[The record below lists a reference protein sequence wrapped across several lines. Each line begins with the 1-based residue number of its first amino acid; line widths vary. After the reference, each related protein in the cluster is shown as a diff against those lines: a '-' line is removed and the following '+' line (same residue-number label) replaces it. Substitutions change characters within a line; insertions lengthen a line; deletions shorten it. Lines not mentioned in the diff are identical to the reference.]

1 MPAYTPTTA
10 ARHLWDAHFGDPD
23 AAHARALQAL
33 AADPPADEST
43 RAWAQLTIA
52 YHQLFFTPR
61 PIEARRALED
71 ARARFAAVGERR
83 GEMLA
88 QTGLA
93 RILLIEQQPLA
104 ARDLLLPLYPLALS
118 LLPPQDRFWVV
129 NALGATFFYTD
140 RLDEAVRYLYEALEA
155 LRAIPPSPQLPTVM
169 SNLSAA
175 LVTVG
180 DFEPAR
186 ELAHDALEL
195 LPRYNN
201 AQLMLFAR
209 SNLAEAL
216 LGVGDRDGALAAVDA
231 MFADR
236 ALPAR
241 RAAQAHYCAIAAETY
256 ALFDRLDDAE
266 RCVQTAREIHADYPG
281 GFNEVHWRWGTAALA
296 AARDP
301 AAGALPALEAAAA
314 AADAAHHLP
323 TLCKAHA
330 ELARR
335 FAALGR
341 YEEAYRHQQR
351 LFDAQTE
358 RLRSRASARYYLLKV
373 EHELTH
379 ARVERD
385 RAERER
391 QESEALNRTLERLN
405 RELVARMREI
415 EQLQAQLATEAV
427 HDPLTQLFNRRYLD
441 STLPGLLG
449 GAARRTAPLA
459 LALVDLDYF
468 KRINDRFGHP
478 AGDTVLVQV
487 ARVLGSALRPAD
499 VVARYGGEE
508 FCIVLP
514 DTDGDGALAALGML
528 AQRLRMLEL
537 EVDDEPLG
545 ALTFSA
551 GVAVFPAHG
560 ETVPT
565 LVAAAD
571 RALYAAKRAG
581 RDRIVL
587 SASHAARAA

>member
-1 MPAYTPTTA
+1 MPVPTPNA
-10 ARHLWDAHFGDPD
+10 AAHRLWDAHFGDPD
-23 AAHARALQAL
+23 AAHAL
-33 AADPPADEST
+33 AVRTLTADPPPDDAT
-43 RAWAQLTIA
+43 RAWAELTVA

-61 PIEARRALED
+61 PGD
-71 ARARFAAVGERR
+71 ARHTLQNANARFAAVGDQR
-83 GEMLA
+83 GEILA

-104 ARDLLLPLYPLALS
+104 ARELLIPLYPRALS
-118 LLPPQDRFWVV
+118 LLPPQDRFWVA

-140 RLDEAVRYLYEALEA
+140 RLDEAIRYLYEALEA

-169 SNLSAA
+169 SNLAAA

-186 ELAHDALEL
+186 ELAHDALEI

-216 LGVGDRDGALAAVDA
+216 LGVGDARGALAAVDA
-231 MFADR
+231 IFADST
-236 ALPAR
+236 LPAR
-241 RAAQAHYCAIAAETY
+241 RAAQAHYCAVAAETY

-281 GFNEVHWRWGTAALA
+281 GFNEVHWRWAAAALA

-301 AAGALPALEAAAA
+301 GEGALPALQAAAA

-330 ELARR
+330 ELAGRL
-335 FAALGR
+335 AALGR

-351 LFDAQTE
+351 LLDAHIQ

-391 QESEALNRTLERLN
+391 QESEAMNRTLERLN

-427 HDPLTQLFNRRYLD
+427 HDSLTQLFNRRYLD

-449 GAARRTAPLA
+449 GAARREAPLA

-468 KRINDRFGHP
+468 KRVNDRFGHP
-478 AGDTVLVQV
+478 AGDNVLVQV

-514 DTDGDGALAALGML
+514 DTDGGGALAALGML
-528 AQRLRMLEL
+528 AQKLRLLDIV
-537 EVDDEPLG
+537 VDGEPLG
-545 ALTFSA
+545 PLTFSA
-551 GVAVFPAHG
+551 GVAVFPVDG
-560 ETVPT
+560 DTVAA
-565 LVAAAD
+565 LVAEAD

-587 SASHAARAA
+587 SAARSARAA

>member
-1 MPAYTPTTA
+1 MPNTA
-10 ARHLWDAHFGDPD
+10 SHLLWDAHFGEPD
-23 AAHARALQAL
+23 AAHAL
-33 AADPPADEST
+33 AVRTLASDTPADEST
-43 RAWAQLTIA
+43 RAWAELTIA

-61 PIEARRALED
+61 PVDARRTLDD
-71 ARARFAAVGERR
+71 AWMRFRSIGDER
-83 GEMLA
+83 GEILA
-88 QTGLA
+88 QTGIA

-104 ARDLLLPLYPLALS
+104 ARELLLPLYPRALS

-140 RLDEAVRYLYEALEA
+140 NLDEAIRYLYEALEA
-155 LRAIPPSPQLPTVM
+155 LRAIPPSPQLATVM

-209 SNLAEAL
+209 SNLAEAS
-216 LGVGDRDGALAAVDA
+216 LGVGDRAGALATVDA
-231 MFADR
+231 IFADR
-236 ALPAR
+236 TLPAR
-241 RAAQAHYCAIAAETY
+241 RAAQGHYCAIAAETY

-266 RCVQTAREIHADYPG
+266 RCVQAARDIHADHPG
-281 GFNEVHWRWGTAALA
+281 GFNEVHWRWAAAALA
-296 AARDP
+296 AARDTG
-301 AAGALPALEAAAA
+301 AGALGALGAAAEAAE
-314 AADAAHHLP
+314 AAHHLP

-335 FAALGR
+335 YAALGR
-341 YEEAYRHQQR
+341 YEQAYRHQQR
-351 LFDAQTE
+351 LLDAQTK

-379 ARVERD
+379 VRVERD

-415 EQLQAQLATEAV
+415 EKLQAQLATEAV
-427 HDPLTQLFNRRYLD
+427 HDSLTQLFNRRYLD

-449 GAARRTAPLA
+449 GAARRDTPLA
-459 LALVDLDYF
+459 LALVDLDHF

-487 ARVLGSALRPAD
+487 AKLLGSALRPAD

-514 DTDGDGALAALGML
+514 DTDGGGALVALGML
-528 AQRLRMLEL
+528 AQKLRLLDIV
-537 EVDDEPLG
+537 VDGESLG
-545 ALTFSA
+545 PLTFSA
-551 GVAVFPAHG
+551 GVAVFPHDG
-560 ETVPT
+560 EGVAT

-571 RALYAAKRAG
+571 RALYAAKRRG

-587 SASHAARAA
+587 TSAHAARAA